1 MIQIHSG
8 ATSRPQD
15 FVVRSVAARH
25 HALKLARACLCD
37 LNDQDRRTLILTKS
51 LHLSLR

>member
-15 FVVRSVAARH
+15 FVVRSVA
-25 HALKLARACLCD
+25 HALKLARTCLCD
-37 LNDQDRRTLILTKS
+37 LNDQDRRTLIRKAYI
-51 LHLSLR
+51 